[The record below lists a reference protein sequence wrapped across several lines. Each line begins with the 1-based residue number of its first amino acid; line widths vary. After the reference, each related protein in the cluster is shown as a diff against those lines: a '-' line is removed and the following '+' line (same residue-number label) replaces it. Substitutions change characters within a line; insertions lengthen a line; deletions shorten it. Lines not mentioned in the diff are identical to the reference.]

1 MKLSDPG
8 RFSLVVGGLLSF
20 IFFGLIFALL
30 WILGEPP
37 GLYETALAV
46 LAALLFYTVA
56 FYLLKG
62 YIEVFIYK
70 KIRVIYKTIHRFK
83 KSPGNPR
90 PARQNHDSIEKVS
103 QEVKQ
108 WQQDTYQEIEDLKQ
122 RAQYRREFIGNV
134 SHELKTPIFNIQGY
148 ILTLLDGAVDDPEIN
163 RQYLERSER
172 SVNRLISII
181 EDLEDISQLESGAL
195 RLKYERFNIVHLAR
209 ETMDMLEMKAAERNI
224 RLFFRKKY
232 DKPIT
237 VNADRNRIRQVFNNL
252 LENAI
257 KYGKDNGTVKISFF
271 DMHDHILCEVTDD
284 GPGIAEESLPR
295 LFERFYRTDKARS
308 RDRGGSGLGLAIVK
322 HIIEAHGQT
331 INVRS
336 KFNVGTT
343 FAFTL
348 KKDM

>member
-1 MKLSDPG
+1 ML
-8 RFSLVVGGLLSF
+8 FVITMIV
-20 IFFGLIFALL
+20 L
-30 WILGEPP
+30 WVLGIEP
-37 GLYETALAV
+37 GLYESGLSA
-46 LAALLFYTVA
+46 LAALLFYVA
-56 FYLLKG
+56 AFFLLKG

-83 KSPGNPR
+83 KSPGK
-90 PARQNHDSIEKVS
+90 ARQAGQNHDSIEKVS

-108 WQQDTYQEIEDLKQ
+108 WQQDTFQEIEDLKQ

-148 ILTLLDGAVDDPEIN
+148 ILTLLDGAVDDAEIN

-195 RLKYERFNIVHLAR
+195 RLKYEPFNIVHLAR
-209 ETMDMLEMKAAERNI
+209 EIMDQLEMKAAERNI

-232 DKPIT
+232 DKPI
-237 VNADRNRIRQVFNNL
+237 VVHADRNRIRQVFNNL

-257 KYGKDNGTVKISFF
+257 KYGKDNGIAKISFF

-295 LFERFYRTDKARS
+295 LFERFFRTDKARS
-308 RDRGGSGLGLAIVK
+308 RDQGGSGLGLAIVK

-331 INVRS
+331 INARS
-336 KFNVGTT
+336 KVNVGTT

-348 KKDM
+348 KKGR